1 MPAALLAPSP
11 ANATASADPGT
22 ADPITGAEA
31 IRWNLADLYTDTAD
45 LDADLAAADDEAES
59 LAADLRGEL
68 ATLRP
73 SQVAAGLDRI
83 AAVHERLGRAYTYA
97 YLHWSTATE
106 DAERGA
112 LLQSVRERYT
122 KTGQRLLFFDV
133 EWARLPDEKA
143 AKLLAAPE
151 LARFHHYLELQR
163 LQKEHVLSE
172 PEEAILSEKAV
183 TGRSAWTRFFD
194 ETLGA
199 KRFDFQG
206 ESVPEQA
213 VLAKL
218 HDADRAVREA
228 AAESLTA
235 GLEELERSLAY
246 VFNTVLADKASTD
259 RLRGYDHWLASRNHA
274 NEITAESVDALIGA
288 VTGRYDLSQRFYRLK
303 KRLLGLDE
311 MMDYDRYAPLPPLQ
325 GKQGDGEASTDRRFS
340 WTDAEAA
347 VLGAY
352 ADFHP
357 EMGRIARL
365 FFDGEWIDAAVVA
378 GKRGGA
384 FSHGAV
390 PSAHPYVLM
399 NYTGKVRDVQTLAHE
414 LGHGVHQYLSREQG
428 VFHASTPL
436 TTAETASVFGEMLV
450 FQRLLKAEQNPR
462 ARLALLVQKI
472 DDSMATVFRQVTMNR
487 FEDRIHRH
495 RREVGE
501 LAPAD
506 FERHWM
512 ETQTAMYGEAV
523 TLGDHYGRWW
533 SYIPHF
539 VHTPGYVY
547 AYAFGELLVLA
558 LYARYNET
566 GDAFAEQYLALL
578 RSGGSDW
585 PHELLKPLGIDL
597 NDSSFWQ
604 QGLSAIEDLIVEA
617 ETAAQA
623 LESGPT
629 P

>member
-1 MPAALLAPSP
+1 MFALLRFSADLPAAESV
-11 ANATASADPGT
+11 
-22 ADPITGAEA
+22 TGAESV
-31 IRWNLADLYTDTAD
+31 RWDLADLYADEAD
-45 LDADLAAADDEAES
+45 LDRDLAAADDEARQIAE
-59 LAADLRGEL
+59 DLRGLL
-68 ATLRP
+68 AEMRP
-73 SQVAAGLDRI
+73 SELAAGLDRI

-122 KTGQRLLFFDV
+122 QTSQRLLFFDV
-133 EWARLPDEKA
+133 EWARLSGEKA
-143 AKLLAAPE
+143 AELLAAPE
-151 LARFHHYLELQR
+151 LQRFHHYLELQR
-163 LQKEHVLSE
+163 LEKEHVLSE
-172 PEEAILSEKAV
+172 PEEAILSEKSV

-199 KRFDFQG
+199 KRFRFQG
-206 ESVPEQA
+206 DMVPEQA

-218 HDADRAVREA
+218 HDADREVRKEA
-228 AAESLTA
+228 AMSLTG
-235 GLEELERSLAY
+235 GLEDLERPLAY
-246 VFNTVLADKASTD
+246 VFNTVFADKASTD
-259 RLRGYDHWLASRNHA
+259 RLRGYDHWLASRNAA
-274 NEITAESVDALIGA
+274 NEIAAESVDALIDA
-288 VTGRYDLSQRFYRLK
+288 VTGRYDLAQRFYRLK
-303 KRLLGLDE
+303 ARLLGLQGE
-311 MMDYDRYAPLPPLQ
+311 MMDYDRYAPLPALRNEQ
-325 GKQGDGEASTDRRFS
+325 GEGETSTDRRFS
-340 WTDAEAA
+340 WDDARAA

-365 FFDGEWIDAAVVA
+365 FFDGNWIDAAVVP

-414 LGHGVHQYLSREQG
+414 LGHGVHQYLSRQQG
-428 VFHASTPL
+428 VFHADTPL

-450 FQRLLKAEQNPR
+450 FQRLLKAEENPR

-487 FEDRIHRH
+487 FEDRIHTH
-495 RREVGE
+495 RREDGE

-506 FERHWM
+506 FHRHWT

-523 TLGDHYGRWW
+523 TLGEHYRRWW

-558 LYARYNET
+558 LYARYRDT
-566 GDAFAEQYLALL
+566 GDAFAEHYLTLL
-578 RSGGSDW
+578 ESGGSDW
-585 PHELLKPLGIDL
+585 PHELVRPLGIDL
-597 NDSSFWQ
+597 QDPSFWQ

-623 LESGPT
+623 MEN
-629 P
+629 

>member
-1 MPAALLAPSP
+1 MPAARRSASP
-11 ANATASADPGT
+11 VSASPSADPE
-22 ADPITGAEA
+22 TGAEA
-31 IRWNLADLYTDTAD
+31 IRWDLADLYADRAD
-45 LDADLAAADDEAES
+45 LDRDLAAADEEAQA
-59 LAADLRGEL
+59 LASDLRGEV

-73 SQVAAGLDRI
+73 AELAAGLDRL

-122 KTGQRLLFFDV
+122 QTGQRLLFFDV
-133 EWARLPDEKA
+133 EWARLSDETA
-143 AKLLAAPE
+143 AALLAAPE

-163 LQKEHVLSE
+163 IQKEHVLSE

-218 HDADRAVREA
+218 HDADRSVREA
-228 AAESLTA
+228 AAMSLTR
-235 GLEELERSLAY
+235 GLEDLERPLAY

-259 RLRGYDHWLASRNHA
+259 RLRGYDGWLASRNHA
-274 NEITAESVDALIGA
+274 NEISAESVDALIAA
-288 VTGRYDLSQRFYRLK
+288 VTGRYDLAQRFYQLK

-311 MMDYDRYAPLPPLQ
+311 MMDYDRYAPLPQ
-325 GKQGDGEASTDRRFS
+325 IKGEASTDRRFS
-340 WTDAEAA
+340 WTDAQDA

-365 FFDGEWIDAAVVA
+365 FFDGRWIDAAVVP

-414 LGHGVHQYLSREQG
+414 LGHGVHQYLSRQQG
-428 VFHASTPL
+428 VFHADTPL

-450 FQRLLKAEQNPR
+450 FQRLLKAETSPR

-487 FEDRIHRH
+487 FEERIHQH
-495 RREVGE
+495 RRTEGE

-512 ETQTAMYGEAV
+512 ETQRAMYGEAV
-523 TLGDHYGRWW
+523 TLGEHYGRWW

-558 LYARYNET
+558 LYARYRDT
-566 GDAFAEQYLALL
+566 GEAFADAYLKLL
-578 RSGGSDW
+578 ESGGSDW
-585 PHELLKPLGIDL
+585 PHALVKPLGVDL
-597 NDSSFWQ
+597 QDSGFWQ

-623 LESGPT
+623 LEN
-629 P
+629 